1 MADNMN
7 NDTEFDS
14 MLNAA
19 NKKLGNDS
27 GTTSSSTP
35 AGSTGKLTQEE
46 IERLLNMSDDT
57 PDEADIPDEEPV
69 PEGVSF
75 EIPADAIAEEDED
88 EDEEIASFLEASIIG
103 DKEKDE
109 DEEEESLAPAPV
121 IIEKKKS
128 PLPIIFTFLAV
139 IVAGALGFCVAILL
153 FTDVIKSGSE
163 EFAIKAANAVN
174 SQLEVN
180 TELFIYKAY
189 VKTGATS
196 TECMLYGME
205 SFDGENIID
214 IYRVVIK
221 NDEPGKISVYH
232 TLDENNPDYIAMKNS
247 EDPEIRIQASMLKNY
262 SDTIALADKEIS
274 IGSPSW
280 EEIDCNL
287 INGNINSEQIKTA
300 S

>member
-19 NKKLGNDS
+19 NKKLGNES
-27 GTTSSSTP
+27 GSASTASTP

-57 PDEADIPDEEPV
+57 PDEADIPDEEPAA
-69 PEGVSF
+69 EGVSF
-75 EIPADAIAEEDED
+75 EIPADAIAEEDDD
-88 EDEEIASFLEASIIG
+88 EDEEIASFLEASIMG
-103 DKEKDE
+103 DKAA
-109 DEEEESLAPAPV
+109 EEEEASAQAAPAPAP
-121 IIEKKKS
+121 KKNS
-128 PLPIIFTFLAV
+128 PLPIIFTILAV
-139 IVAGALGFCVAILL
+139 LVAGALGFCVALL
-153 FTDVIKSGSE
+153 CFTDFIKSGSE

-189 VKTGATS
+189 VKTGASS

-214 IYRVVIK
+214 IYRVVVK
-221 NDEPGKISVYH
+221 NDEPNKINVYH

-247 EDPEIRIQASMLKNY
+247 DDPEVRIQASMLKNY
-262 SDTIALADKEIS
+262 SDTIVLADKEIS
-274 IGSPSW
+274 IGSPNW
-280 EEIDCNL
+280 EKIDCTL